1 MIKKI
6 EKFWSWKNVLTNY
19 INSSSC
25 LRQWI
30 DQIMAN
36 ILLFY
41 FIDQINS
48 IKISCREWQSIIYS
62 ICFLFI
68 VISQSEIT
76 FDNPFQFLFF
86 KCIQK
91 YLHQE
96 NGQLFLNNSYIGT
109 LCTFVW
115 WNLIVQKDLH
125 VRLSTK
131 FTSRLSNVSHP
142 KSQLSPASIP
152 SARYHLDSSWLLLT
166 HLDSS
171 WQDVC
176 CNDFVLF
183 QS

>member
-1 MIKKI
+1 MI
-6 EKFWSWKNVLTNY
+6 VL
-19 INSSSC
+19 
-25 LRQWI
+25 LHW
-30 DQIMAN
+30 
-36 ILLFY
+36 
-41 FIDQINS
+41 IDQINS
-48 IKISCREWQSIIYS
+48 IRFVVENGSQLS

-68 VISQSEIT
+68 VISQIEIT

-152 SARYHLDSSWLLLT
+152 SARYHLDSSWLILT
-166 HLDSS
+166 PLDNMY
-171 WQDVC
+171 VATI
-176 CNDFVLF
+176 LF
-183 QS
+183 SFSHREITLNGMKFFGVWSCLC